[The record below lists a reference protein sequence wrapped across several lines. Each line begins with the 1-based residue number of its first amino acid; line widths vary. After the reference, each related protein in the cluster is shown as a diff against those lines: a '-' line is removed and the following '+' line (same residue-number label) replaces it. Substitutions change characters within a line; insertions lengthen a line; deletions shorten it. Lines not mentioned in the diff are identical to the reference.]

1 VMVYIIDAADRVI
14 HLDED
19 WVKCAGEIGREDLAP
34 GRILG
39 RSIWSFLQGIET
51 VHLYRLLV
59 RRARRGVHIE
69 FRLVVKADGETQL
82 RRMKMQAIGGGESI
96 VFESSPIEAAELES
110 TPLLS
115 SGDTEA
121 PGALLIVCS
130 WCDRLKLPDETWV
143 EVEQAVSRLGL
154 FERETLPKLTHG
166 VCEDC
171 FKSLGGGDDQRHD
184 RTTYLYVDAAT
195 QSS

>member
-1 VMVYIIDAADRVI
+1 MVYIIDAADRVI

-19 WVKCAGEIGREDLAP
+19 WVKCAGEMGREDLAP

-39 RSIWSFLQGIET
+39 RTIWSFLHGIET

-59 RRARRGVHIE
+59 RRARRGAQIE
-69 FRLVVKADGETQL
+69 FRLVVKAGGEAQL
-82 RRMKMQAIGGGESI
+82 RRMKIQAIAGGESV
-96 VFESSPIEAAELES
+96 VFESSPIEAAEPDS

-115 SGDTEA
+115 SGEGEA
-121 PGALLIVCS
+121 QESLLIVCS
-130 WCDRLKLPDETWV
+130 WCDRVKLPDETWV

-154 FERETLPKLTHG
+154 FERETPPKLTHG

-171 FKSLGGGDDQRHD
+171 FKSLGGGDDRRDD
-184 RTTYLYVDAAT
+184 RTTYLYVDAAG

>member
-1 VMVYIIDAADRVI
+1 MVYIIDAADRVI

-19 WVKCAGEIGREDLAP
+19 WVKCARETGREDLAP

-39 RSIWSFLQGIET
+39 RSIWSFLHGIET

-59 RRARRGVHIE
+59 RRVRRGAQIE
-69 FRLVVKADGETQL
+69 FRLVVKVGGDVQL
-82 RRMKMQAIGGGESI
+82 RRMKMQAIGGGESV
-96 VFESSPIEAAELES
+96 VFESSLIDVSESEA
-110 TPLLS
+110 TPPLS
-115 SGDTEA
+115 SGDGES
-121 PGALLIVCS
+121 PEALLIVCS

-154 FERETLPKLTHG
+154 FERETPPKLTHG

-171 FKSLGGGDDQRHD
+171 FKSLGGGDDQRRD